1 MLHDPWYCLS
11 AEISIVHQEHPAI
24 TERIWLWIED
34 QCHMTTSV
42 STLACMYKKVK
53 PQTLSFTEP
62 EGGAGFALFCF
73 PLLLPDPCILCNFS
87 CPNSILSKSDS
98 QLIDSS
104 LPLST
109 FLSNNLQSFTWKAV
123 EVESNSLQ
131 DFSIFFAISD
141 IPVREVKKKSS
152 HFSFKYPYN
161 FIPVF
166 TFSFSPYNCSVVHSS
181 GHFKFAYTPLYSLF

>member
-1 MLHDPWYCLS
+1 MVVNRRPVPHDNICFYTGLY
-11 AEISIVHQEHPAI
+11 I
-24 TERIWLWIED
+24 T
-34 QCHMTTSV
+34 
-42 STLACMYKKVK
+42 KVK

-87 CPNSILSKSDS
+87 CPNSILPKSDS

-109 FLSNNLQSFTWKAV
+109 FLSNNLQSFIWKAV

-141 IPVREVKKKSS
+141 IPVREVKKKNS

-181 GHFKFAYTPLYSLF
+181 GHFKFAYTPLYSLL

>member
-1 MLHDPWYCLS
+1 MNRRPVPHDNICFYTGLY
-11 AEISIVHQEHPAI
+11 IS
-24 TERIWLWIED
+24 
-34 QCHMTTSV
+34 
-42 STLACMYKKVK
+42 KVK

-73 PLLLPDPCILCNFS
+73 PLLLTDPCILCNFS
-87 CPNSILSKSDS
+87 CPNSILPKSDS

-109 FLSNNLQSFTWKAV
+109 FLSNNLQSFIWKAV

-141 IPVREVKKKSS
+141 IPVREVKKENS

-166 TFSFSPYNCSVVHSS
+166 TLVFLPITVQLFIHQDISSLHILHS
-181 GHFKFAYTPLYSLF
+181 TLYCRNLWLLGLFDQEISSH

>member
-1 MLHDPWYCLS
+1 MIVNGKPVPHDNICFYTGLY
-11 AEISIVHQEHPAI
+11 I
-24 TERIWLWIED
+24 T
-34 QCHMTTSV
+34 
-42 STLACMYKKVK
+42 KVK

-87 CPNSILSKSDS
+87 CPNSILSKSDL

-109 FLSNNLQSFTWKAV
+109 LLSNNLQSFIWKAV

-141 IPVREVKKKSS
+141 IPVREVKKK
-152 HFSFKYPYN
+152 
-161 FIPVF
+161 IL
-166 TFSFSPYNCSVVHSS
+166 TFLSNILI
-181 GHFKFAYTPLYSLF
+181 TLFLFLS

>member
-1 MLHDPWYCLS
+1 MIVNGRPVPHDNICFYTGLY
-11 AEISIVHQEHPAI
+11 I
-24 TERIWLWIED
+24 T
-34 QCHMTTSV
+34 
-42 STLACMYKKVK
+42 KVK

-62 EGGAGFALFCF
+62 EGGAAFALFCF
-73 PLLLPDPCILCNFS
+73 PLLLPDPCMLCNFS

-109 FLSNNLQSFTWKAV
+109 FLSNNLQSFIWKAV

-141 IPVREVKKKSS
+141 IPVREVKKKYSY
-152 HFSFKYPYN
+152 FSFKYPYN

-166 TFSFSPYNCSVVHSS
+166 ILVFLPITVQFFIHQDISSLHILHS
-181 GHFKFAYTPLYSLF
+181 TLYFRNLWLLGLFDQEISSH